1 MSRQTE
7 STDKTIKLFSKETE
21 PECHSS
27 WQSGPE
33 SSKAFRQS
41 LLFLG
46 FIFED
51 CPRVAR
57 YHTYLV
63 AEASIRDLT
72 YCPQQAKNCSV
83 YSEWNCLRTVIIPT
97 TNGALS
103 I

>member
-1 MSRQTE
+1 MNEKSNERMSE
-7 STDKTIKLFSKETE
+7 YCMNKELKSEKTT
-21 PECHSS
+21 
-27 WQSGPE
+27 
-33 SSKAFRQS
+33 FRQS
-41 LLFLG
+41 LSFLDKNKME
-46 FIFED
+46 FED
-51 CPRVAR
+51 CPRVAS

>member
-1 MSRQTE
+1 MTTKKVSRATLGYPRHFF
-7 STDKTIKLFSKETE
+7 DNNKLEY
-21 PECHSS
+21 
-27 WQSGPE
+27 
-33 SSKAFRQS
+33 
-41 LLFLG
+41 
-46 FIFED
+46 ED
-51 CPRVAR
+51 FPRATR
-57 YHTYLV
+57 SCTYLV